1 MCDGPVAE
9 RRPASVR
16 PSRRTASVSR
26 KPCARVNF
34 LNEMA
39 YIITETC
46 VDLKDKSCVDVCPV
60 DCIID
65 GGAEDRLL
73 VINPD
78 ECIDCGA
85 CVDPCPVAAIYPED
99 EVPPEQKKFIAW
111 NFDYFKSDADKA
123 RVRAEINAAYPEK
136 RKTEGVP

>member
-1 MCDGPVAE
+1 
-9 RRPASVR
+9 
-16 PSRRTASVSR
+16 
-26 KPCARVNF
+26 
-34 LNEMA
+34 MA

-73 VINPD
+73 LINPD

-99 EVPPEQKKFIAW
+99 EVPPEMKRFVAW
-111 NFDYFKSDADKA
+111 NFDWFKSDGDKT

-136 RKTEGVP
+136 RKTEVS

>member
-1 MCDGPVAE
+1 
-9 RRPASVR
+9 
-16 PSRRTASVSR
+16 
-26 KPCARVNF
+26 
-34 LNEMA
+34 MA

-65 GGAEDRLL
+65 GGAEDRMLY
-73 VINPD
+73 INPD

-99 EVPPEQKKFIAW
+99 EVPAGTE
-111 NFDYFKSDADKA
+111 
-123 RVRAEINAAYPEK
+123 EIHRLEFRLLQDRRRQGSGAL
-136 RKTEGVP
+136 

>member
-1 MCDGPVAE
+1 
-9 RRPASVR
+9 
-16 PSRRTASVSR
+16 
-26 KPCARVNF
+26 
-34 LNEMA
+34 MA

-46 VDLKDKSCVDVCPV
+46 VDLKDRSCVDVCPV

-65 GGAEDRLL
+65 GGAEDRML

-85 CVDPCPVAAIYPED
+85 CVDPCPGAAMYPED
-99 EVPPEQKKFIAW
+99 GVPAELKGFIPW
-111 NFDYFKSDADKA
+111 NFDYFKSDEDKA

-136 RKTEGVP
+136 SKTEVSYPIGKIHPVTGLLRGQRSVTSAPTTDI

>member
-1 MCDGPVAE
+1 
-9 RRPASVR
+9 
-16 PSRRTASVSR
+16 
-26 KPCARVNF
+26 
-34 LNEMA
+34 MA

-65 GGAEDRLL
+65 GGAGAGLL
-73 VINPD
+73 ATNPE
-78 ECIDCGA
+78 ECIDGGA
-85 CVDPCPVAAIYPED
+85 CVDPRPVAAIFPED

-111 NFDYFKSDADKA
+111 NFDYFKSDADKS

-136 RKTEGVP
+136 RKTEGAP

>member
-1 MCDGPVAE
+1 
-9 RRPASVR
+9 
-16 PSRRTASVSR
+16 
-26 KPCARVNF
+26 
-34 LNEMA
+34 MA

-60 DCIID
+60 DCIIEA
-65 GGAEDRLL
+65 GPEDRMLY
-73 VINPD
+73 INPD

-99 EVPPEQKKFIAW
+99 EVPPEMKRFTPW

-136 RKTEGVP
+136 RKTEV

>member
-1 MCDGPVAE
+1 
-9 RRPASVR
+9 
-16 PSRRTASVSR
+16 
-26 KPCARVNF
+26 
-34 LNEMA
+34 MA

-65 GGAEDRLL
+65 GGAEDRMLT
-73 VINPD
+73 INPA
-78 ECIDCGA
+78 EGIDSGA
-85 CVDPCPVAAIYPED
+85 AVAPCPAAAIYPED
-99 EVPPEQKKFIAW
+99 EAPREQKKFIAW

-136 RKTEGVP
+136 RKTEGAP

>member
-1 MCDGPVAE
+1 
-9 RRPASVR
+9 
-16 PSRRTASVSR
+16 
-26 KPCARVNF
+26 
-34 LNEMA
+34 MA

-85 CVDPCPVAAIYPED
+85 CVDPCPVAAIFPED
-99 EVPPEQKKFIAW
+99 EVPPEQKKFIPW

-136 RKTEGVP
+136 RKTEGAP

>member
-1 MCDGPVAE
+1 
-9 RRPASVR
+9 
-16 PSRRTASVSR
+16 
-26 KPCARVNF
+26 
-34 LNEMA
+34 MA

-73 VINPD
+73 LINPD

-99 EVPPEQKKFIAW
+99 EVPPEMKRFVPW
-111 NFDYFKSDADKA
+111 NFDWFKSDADKA
-123 RVRAEINAAYPEK
+123 RVRAEINSAYPEK
-136 RKTEGVP
+136 RKTEAS

>member
-1 MCDGPVAE
+1 VTVLWRSTVRE
-9 RRPASVR
+9 RQTVDAKP
-16 PSRRTASVSR
+16 SVSE

-34 LNEMA
+34 PNEMA

-85 CVDPCPVAAIYPED
+85 CVDPCPVAAIFPED
-99 EVPPEQKKFIAW
+99 EVPPEQKKFIPW

-136 RKTEGVP
+136 RKTEGAP